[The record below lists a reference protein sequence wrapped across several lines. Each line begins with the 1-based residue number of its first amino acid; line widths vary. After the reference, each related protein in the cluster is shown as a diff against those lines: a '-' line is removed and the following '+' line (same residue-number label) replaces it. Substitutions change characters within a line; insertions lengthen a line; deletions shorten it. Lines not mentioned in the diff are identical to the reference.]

1 MQTRTGKAL
10 GVVAATAAI
19 ALSLPVAVSAHADDP
34 TPTPTPTTTPTTTPS
49 TPVAPIPNPEGQG
62 CDAYK
67 QAVATGP
74 GSFTSM
80 ATGSL
85 SSAVANNPQLTTLS
99 AALSG
104 RLNPQVNLVNTLDAG
119 QYILFAPVDDAFA
132 KLPPEQLNALKTDPV
147 ALTSLLDYHAV
158 LGLLGPGDVHG
169 KLTTLQGKQVT
180 VKGSGGDI
188 TVDDAKVVCGGIH
201 TSGSIIYMIDTVL
214 DPASAQSTTATTST
228 STATSTS
235 TTETT
240 AAPSTTP
247 TPAR

>member
-1 MQTRTGKAL
+1 MQTRTAKAL
-10 GVVAATAAI
+10 GAGAAIAAI

-34 TPTPTPTTTPTTTPS
+34 TPTPTPTTT
-49 TPVAPIPNPEGQG
+49 TPVAPIPNPEGQA

-67 QAVATGP
+67 QQVPTGP
-74 GSFTSM
+74 GSFTSV
-80 ATGSL
+80 ATDSL

-104 RLNPQVNLVNTLDAG
+104 RLNPQVNLLNTLDAG

-147 ALTSLLDYHAV
+147 ALTSLLDYHVV

-188 TVDDAKVVCGGIH
+188 TVDDAKVTCGGIH
-201 TSGSIIYMIDTVL
+201 TSSSIIYMIDTVL
-214 DPASAQSTTATTST
+214 DPASAQQPTTA
-228 STATSTS
+228 ATSLATS

-240 AAPSTTP
+240 AAPSTTA